1 MAVDYAQDNIRC
13 NVVNPGLVDTPM
25 AAPLMANPDHLAP
38 ILAHYAIRR
47 PGKPEEV
54 GKMVLY
60 LASDD
65 ATWVTGGTF
74 PIDGGMT
81 ISKG

>member
-1 MAVDYAQDNIRC
+1 MAQ
-13 NVVNPGLVDTPM
+13 
-25 AAPLMANPDHLAP
+25 
-38 ILAHYAIRR
+38 YAIRR

-54 GKMVLY
+54 ARMVLY
-60 LASDD
+60 LASDE
-65 ATWVTGGTF
+65 AMWVTGQTF